1 MCFVRD
7 LIDVISM
14 ISVKFH
20 LNCFELLIDLSV
32 AFVIFENC
40 QKNIYIYKAG
50 RLDPPS
56 SISTDQDNF
65 I

>member
-14 ISVKFH
+14 ISVKLH
-20 LNCFELLIDLSV
+20 LNCFELFIDLSV
-32 AFVIFENC
+32 AFVAFEII
-40 QKNIYIYKAG
+40 KKKYKAG
-50 RLDPPS
+50 WLDPPS
-56 SISTDQDNF
+56 SISTDLDNF

>member
-14 ISVKFH
+14 ISVKLH

-32 AFVIFENC
+32 AFVIV
-40 QKNIYIYKAG
+40 KKYIYIYKAG